1 MIGLILLFVA
11 VFIVM
16 SVIGACQKNDTHE
29 PDCDN
34 CEYASECRK
43 RLEMEEREWHTMKLD
58 LL

>member
-1 MIGLILLFVA
+1 MMGWILTLVA

-16 SVIGACQKNDTHE
+16 SVIGACQNANTHK

-43 RLEMEEREWHTMKLD
+43 RKEMMEG
-58 LL
+58 

>member
-1 MIGLILLFVA
+1 MIGLILLFGA

-16 SVIGACQKNDTHE
+16 SVIGACQNANTHK

-43 RLEMEEREWHTMKLD
+43 RLDMMEG
-58 LL
+58 

>member
-16 SVIGACQKNDTHE
+16 CVIGTWRKNDTHE

-43 RLEMEEREWHTMKLD
+43 RLDMMEG
-58 LL
+58 

>member
-1 MIGLILLFVA
+1 MTNLILLFSA

-16 SVIGACQKNDTHE
+16 SVIGAWQNGDAHK

-43 RLEMEEREWHTMKLD
+43 RLDMMEG
-58 LL
+58 

>member
-11 VFIVM
+11 VFIIM
-16 SVIGACQKNDTHE
+16 SVIGAWQNGDAHK

-43 RLEMEEREWHTMKLD
+43 RKDMMEKVGD
-58 LL
+58 

>member
-1 MIGLILLFVA
+1 MIVGLILWFVA

-16 SVIGACQKNDTHE
+16 FVIGAWQNANTHK

-43 RLEMEEREWHTMKLD
+43 RKEMGEGMREDSNK
-58 LL
+58 